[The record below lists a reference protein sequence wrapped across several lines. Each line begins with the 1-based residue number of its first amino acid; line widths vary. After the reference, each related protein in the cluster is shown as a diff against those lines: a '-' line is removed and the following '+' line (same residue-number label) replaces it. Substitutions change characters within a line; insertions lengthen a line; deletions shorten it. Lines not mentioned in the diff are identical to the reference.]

1 MEKRKKNNSSSLATR
16 GGKSGVVRI
25 CAGRWKRTPLAVLD
39 LEGLRPTGSRI
50 RETVFDWLNFLLPGF
65 TGRRSLDLFAG
76 SGAMGLEF
84 ASRGGRSVLIEKDRR
99 NAAGLRAVV
108 EKLKA
113 GEDAEVIQGDCIAVA
128 PRLPAGQFDVIFIDP
143 PFAAGLH
150 LKALEAADRLLAPE
164 GLIYFEAPAEGD
176 AIAVPDA
183 FAVLREGTAGAV
195 RYQILARRSSARIA
209 ESIG

>member
-25 CAGRWKRTPLAVLD
+25 CAGRWKRTPLSVLD

-164 GLIYFEAPAEGD
+164 GLIYFETPAEGE
-176 AIAVPDA
+176 AIAVPEA

-195 RYQILARRSSARIA
+195 RYQILARRGSARVA

>member
-16 GGKSGVVRI
+16 GGKSGIVRI
-25 CAGRWKRTPLAVLD
+25 CAGRWKRTPLSVLD

-150 LKALEAADRLLAPE
+150 LKALEAADRLLSPE
-164 GLIYFEAPAEGD
+164 GLIYFETPAEGD
-176 AIAVPDA
+176 AIAVPEA

-195 RYQILARRSSARIA
+195 RYRILARRSSARIA